1 MWKIIQLNNSTIV
14 KWKKGTPVTTTDT
27 TDTKTAILVYIKFAI
42 EFTVILFKLVE
53 IWFKFAI
60 VTITTLTVSMLVIKG
75 TQW

>member
-14 KWKKGTPVTTTDT
+14 KWKKGTPVTRTDT

-42 EFTVILFKLVE
+42 EFTVILFKLVA

-60 VTITTLTVSMLVIKG
+60 VTITTLTVRMLVIKG
-75 TQW
+75 AQW